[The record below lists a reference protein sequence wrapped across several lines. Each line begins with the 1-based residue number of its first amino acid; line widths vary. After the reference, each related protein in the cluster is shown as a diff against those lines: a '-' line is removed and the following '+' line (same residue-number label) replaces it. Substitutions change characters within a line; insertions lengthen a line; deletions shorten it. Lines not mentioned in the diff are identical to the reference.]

1 MKPSQ
6 NCYNLIKG
14 FEGLSLKSYLDGGD
28 VPTIGYGSTMYKTGK
43 RVKLGE
49 EITLEEATALLEWEI
64 DNKATVINSLLLKV
78 IVNQNQFD
86 ALVSFA
92 YNVGLGAFS
101 NSTLLKKLI
110 RNPNNKE
117 IAFEFSRWN
126 KDNGK
131 TVQGLTNRRKKESDF
146 YFSK

>member
-1 MKPSQ
+1 MKPSR
-6 NCYNLIKG
+6 NCYDLIKSM
-14 FEGLSLKSYLDGGD
+14 EGLSLESYLDGGD

-49 EITLEEATALLEWEI
+49 EITLQEATALLEWEI

-86 ALVSFA
+86 SLVSFA

>member
-6 NCYNLIKG
+6 NCYDLIKE
-14 FEGLSLKSYLDGGD
+14 FEGLKLKSYLDGGG
-28 VPTIGYGSTMYKTGK
+28 VATIGYGSTMYKTGK

-49 EITLEEATALLEWEI
+49 EITLQEATALLEWEI

-92 YNVGLGAFS
+92 YNVGVEAFA
-101 NSTLLKKLI
+101 NSTLLKKLVKNPNDVSI
-110 RNPNNKE
+110 RN
-117 IAFEFSRWN
+117 EFMRWN
-126 KDNGK
+126 KDNGR
-131 TVQGLTNRRKKESDF
+131 TVEGLTNRRKKESDF
-146 YFSK
+146 YFS

>member
-1 MKPSQ
+1 M
-6 NCYNLIKG
+6 
-14 FEGLSLKSYLDGGD
+14 EGLKLKSYLDTGG
-28 VPTIGYGSTMYKTGK
+28 VATVGFGSTMYKTGK

-49 EITLEEATALLEWEI
+49 EITLEQATDLLEWEI

-146 YFSK
+146 YFA